1 MTDEYAEHSDID
13 LASAAGAEQP
23 ASIATRDDPLVPAH
37 PRRRGLDRGLLL
49 ASLVIAGGF
58 VLVVW
63 GLFGAVTGN
72 EGTDRPTAIEALTP
86 VEDAIQ
92 VLQQE
97 AVIVD
102 LQFGYEGRL
111 TIDDIDLATTT
122 IGEIVVDPGE
132 QLELPPTAIFDPG
145 NSIISFQPSEGAA
158 IESFSAGTHRV
169 RLVYWRVE
177 EGPDSARSYTWSFN
191 AI

>member
-13 LASAAGAEQP
+13 FESTADAEQ
-23 ASIATRDDPLVPAH
+23 AATIATRDDPIVQAP

-58 VLVVW
+58 ILIVW
-63 GLFGAVTGN
+63 GLFGAVTGD
-72 EGTDRPTAIEALTP
+72 EGTDRPTAIENLTP

-111 TIDDIDLATTT
+111 TIDDVDLATTT

-145 NSIISFQPSEGAA
+145 NSIISFQPTEGAA
-158 IESFSAGTHRV
+158 IDSFSAGTHRV

-191 AI
+191 VI